1 MRGVAPSV
9 RFRIGV
15 AFACAEVA
23 MNLAGAMGALIVG
36 KLIGPVAAYLGFG
49 ALIALGA
56 YMIKESRSE
65 LSAAS
70 KLDLSRGSGLALAA
84 ISVSLDSLGVGF
96 SILYVGVPLI
106 EALTIIGVVSI
117 AATTLGLTIGARIGA
132 RAEQSAAFL
141 GGLLLLLTGLT
152 LFVLKA
158 LRGS

>member
-1 MRGVAPSV
+1 
-9 RFRIGV
+9 
-15 AFACAEVA
+15 

>member
-1 MRGVAPSV
+1 M
-9 RFRIGV
+9 FRIGA
-15 AFACAEVA
+15 AFACAEVV
-23 MNLAGAMGALIVG
+23 MNLAGAMGALLLG
-36 KLIGPVAAYLGFG
+36 RLIGPVAAYVGFG

-56 YMIKESRSE
+56 YMMKESRSE

-96 SILYVGVPLI
+96 SILFIGVPLI

-117 AATTLGLTIGARIGA
+117 AATMLGLTIGARIGA
-132 RAEQSAAFL
+132 RAEQSAALL
-141 GGLLLLLTGLT
+141 GGLLLFLTGLT

-158 LRGS
+158 LHGS